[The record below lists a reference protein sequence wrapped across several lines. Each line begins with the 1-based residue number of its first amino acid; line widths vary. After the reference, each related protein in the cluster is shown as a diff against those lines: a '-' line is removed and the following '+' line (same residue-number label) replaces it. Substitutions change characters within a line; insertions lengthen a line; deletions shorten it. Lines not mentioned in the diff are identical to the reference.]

1 MKAFKQLSA
10 EGYMGPVKQ
19 YLTSVI
25 SKQIDE
31 KGIVL
36 WFDPEHN
43 YGDFARSLELPNT
56 HVAQFKDSFFAL
68 RREIEPYI
76 SSPERPRLLVYVALE
91 ENQTHDALVEL
102 KAAGSVQTFPLAVIA
117 TLALSPLIGPKN
129 AASVRKEVEAGK
141 LTLEDLDS
149 LPVGEGITK
158 GIIAVILG
166 SGNVQDIALRFL
178 AGEKYD
184 PTITKKNATAEL
196 TLLLNNGFGS
206 NLQPANTPAEIRSD
220 FARQVL
226 TTDFV
231 LSLNGE
237 VPPKLTTV
245 KIANNKPA
253 AEACTH
259 LASEWRNRQDLRES
273 YVRLSDKVAQL
284 LQLSSDDM
292 TLDQVS
298 RSQTFR
304 EVEKA
309 LCRDLTQKLLAGA
322 TDEIV
327 KLAQERQSSFWSEFL
342 PEVQAHWALIAV
354 AGQLVMEAERIEN
367 EIKRIDS
374 SASSLVKIY
383 ADGSQPWCLLDTY
396 HRHLE
401 RRYHDFDFESD
412 EEQLELTQLV
422 AKARQRYTQVAGL
435 LSDSFLRR
443 LSQEHFRVQALQQ
456 TDIYQRKV
464 RPEFE
469 RKKTAYVWVDALRYE
484 MGREL
489 ADSLAETFEC
499 ICEPAIAAVPTVT
512 EVGMAALLPGE
523 EKSLAAAN
531 RAGKVV
537 LMVDGVAV
545 GDRRERVKAFQSKLE
560 VPLAVVKLEELL
572 PKPKK
577 KLAEAIRN
585 AGMVLMTSQEID
597 ELCEGDNVHLART
610 RMDSILHDLHRA
622 FRVLTSLGVERFVV
636 TADHGYIFGEDL
648 DDSMKVDPPGGE
660 TVDLHRRVWVGRG
673 GQSSDAFM
681 RARISDFNL
690 GSDLEIATPWGFG
703 AFKSP
708 GGAKAFF
715 HGGLSLQELVIPVLT
730 LTPRKVQ
737 PAGVEGKLDWDLTP
751 GSQKI
756 STRFFSVQIKA
767 AVLGFLEP
775 VLPKVR
781 VEIKA
786 ASDVISTPVSAS
798 YGFEDG
804 TGDVQL
810 RLAENGRSVDP
821 NTVTLLI
828 KDDVSSGTASVHLL
842 DAATGV
848 ELKRIAKVEITIS
861 I

>member
-1 MKAFKQLSA
+1 
-10 EGYMGPVKQ
+10 MGHLKD
-19 YLTSVI
+19 YLVSVI
-25 SKQIDE
+25 SKEID
-31 KGIVL
+31 KNGIVL
-36 WFDPEHN
+36 WFDPEGA
-43 YGDFARSLELPNT
+43 YTGFAEGLELKGIYI
-56 HVAQFKDSFFAL
+56 ARFRDSFFSL
-68 RREIEPYI
+68 RREVEPYL
-76 SSPERPRLLVYVALE
+76 SLTERPKLLVYVPLDE
-91 ENQTHDALVEL
+91 SQTHDALIEL
-102 KAAGSVQTFPLAVIA
+102 KQAGQSLRMALPTIA
-117 TLALSPLIGPKN
+117 TDALVPLIGSRS
-129 AASVRKEVEAGK
+129 AAQIGKEVQAGK
-141 LTLEDLDS
+141 LTLDELDS
-149 LPVGEGITK
+149 HPVGEGITR
-158 GIIAVILG
+158 GVVAVILG

-178 AGEKYD
+178 AGEKHD
-184 PTITKKNATAEL
+184 SAITRRNATAEL
-196 TLLLNNGFGS
+196 AMLLNSGFGS
-206 NLQPANTPAEIRSD
+206 KLQPADSPKEIRTD
-220 FARQVL
+220 FARHVL
-226 TTDFV
+226 ATDFL
-231 LSLNGE
+231 LSLKGE
-237 VPPKLTTV
+237 VPSKL
-245 KIANNKPA
+245 ANVRVADNLASAKS
-253 AEACTH
+253 CVH
-259 LASEWRNRQDLRES
+259 LATEWRNRQDLRES
-273 YVRLSDKVAQL
+273 YARLADEVAQQ
-284 LQLSSDDM
+284 LQLSPCEF
-292 TLDQVS
+292 TVDQVS
-298 RSQTFR
+298 RSQTFQD
-304 EVEKA
+304 VEKS
-309 LCRDLTQKLLAGA
+309 LCRDVTQKLLEGA
-322 TDEIV
+322 SEEIV
-327 KLAQERQSSFWSEFL
+327 ILAQERQSSFWSEFL

-354 AGQLVMEAERIEN
+354 AGQLLMEAERIES
-367 EIKRIDS
+367 EIKRVDG
-374 SASSLVKIY
+374 SASSWVKTY
-383 ADGSQPWCLLDTY
+383 ADGDQPWCLLDTY

-401 RRYHDFDFESD
+401 RRYHNFDFETD
-412 EEQLELTQLV
+412 EEQLELSQLV
-422 AKARQRYTQVAGL
+422 AKARQRYTHVAGL
-435 LSDSFLRR
+435 LSDNFLRR
-443 LSQEHFRVQALQQ
+443 LSQEQFKVQALQQ
-456 TDIYQRKV
+456 THIYQRKV
-464 RPEFE
+464 RPEFD

-489 ADSLAETFEC
+489 ANSLGETFEC
-499 ICEPAIAAVPTVT
+499 LCEPAIAAVPTVT

-537 LMVDGVAV
+537 LMVDGIAV
-545 GDRRERVKAFQSKLE
+545 GDRRERVRIFQSKLE
-560 VPLAVVKLEELL
+560 VPLAVLKLEELL

-577 KLAEAIRN
+577 KLAEGIRN

-660 TVDLHRRVWVGRG
+660 TIDLHRRVWVGRG

-730 LTPRKVQ
+730 LTPRKAQRV
-737 PAGVEGKLDWDLTP
+737 GVEGKLDWDLAP

-781 VEIKA
+781 IEIKA
-786 ASDVISTPVSAS
+786 AGDVISTPVSAS

-810 RLAENGRSVDP
+810 RLAEDGRSVDP
-821 NTVTLLI
+821 NTITLLI
-828 KDDVSSGTASVHLL
+828 RDGVSSGTASVHLL

>member
-1 MKAFKQLSA
+1 
-10 EGYMGPVKQ
+10 MGHIKD
-19 YLTSVI
+19 YLI
-25 SKQIDE
+25 SKISKEID
-31 KGIVL
+31 KNGIVL
-36 WFDPEHN
+36 WFDPEGA
-43 YGDFARSLELPNT
+43 YTDFAEGLELKGIYI
-56 HVAQFKDSFFAL
+56 ARFRDSFFSL
-68 RREIEPYI
+68 RREVEPYL
-76 SSPERPRLLVYVALE
+76 SLTERPKLLVYVQLDE
-91 ENQTHDALVEL
+91 SQTHDALIEL
-102 KAAGSVQTFPLAVIA
+102 KQAGQSLRMPLSTIA
-117 TLALSPLIGPKN
+117 TDALVPLLGSRSAAQIG
-129 AASVRKEVEAGK
+129 KEVQAGK
-141 LTLEDLDS
+141 LTLDELDS
-149 LPVGEGITK
+149 HPVGEGITR
-158 GIIAVILG
+158 GVVAVILG

-178 AGEKYD
+178 AGEKHD
-184 PTITKKNATAEL
+184 AVITRKNATAEL
-196 TLLLNNGFGS
+196 AMLLNSGFGS
-206 NLQPANTPAEIRSD
+206 KLQPADSPKEIRVD
-220 FARQVL
+220 FARHVL
-226 TTDFV
+226 ATEF
-231 LSLNGE
+231 LRSLNGD
-237 VPPKLTTV
+237 VPSKLSTV
-245 KIANNKPA
+245 RVADNEA
-253 AEACTH
+253 AAKSCVH
-259 LASEWRNRQDLRES
+259 LATEWRNRQDLRES
-273 YVRLSDKVAQL
+273 YARLADEVAKQ
-284 LQLSSDDM
+284 LQLSACEF
-292 TLDQVS
+292 TVDQAS
-298 RSQTFR
+298 SSQTFR
-304 EVEKA
+304 DVENT
-309 LCRDLTQKLLAGA
+309 LCRDVTSKLLEGA
-322 TDEIV
+322 TEKIV
-327 KLAQERQSSFWSEFL
+327 QLAQERQSSFWSEFL
-342 PEVQAHWALIAV
+342 PELQAHWALIAV
-354 AGQLVMEAERIEN
+354 AGQLLMESERIEN
-367 EIKRIDS
+367 EIKKVDG
-374 SASSLVKIY
+374 SASSWVKTY

-412 EEQLELTQLV
+412 EEQLELSQLV
-422 AKARQRYTQVAGL
+422 AKARQRYMQVAGL
-435 LSDSFLRR
+435 LSDNFLRR
-443 LSQEHFRVQALQQ
+443 LSQEHFRVQALRQ

-469 RKKTAYVWVDALRYE
+469 RRKTAYVWVDALRYE

-523 EKSLAAAN
+523 EKTLAAAN
-531 RAGKVV
+531 RVGKVA
-537 LMVDGVAV
+537 LMVDGAAV
-545 GDRRERVKAFQSKLE
+545 GDRRERVRIFQSKLE
-560 VPLAVVKLEELL
+560 VPLAVLKLEELL

-622 FRVLTSLGVERFVV
+622 FRVLASLGVVRFVV

-660 TVDLHRRVWVGRG
+660 TIDLHRRVWVGRG

-737 PAGVEGKLDWDLTP
+737 PAGVEGKLDWDLAL

-781 VEIKA
+781 IEIKA
-786 ASDVISTPVSAS
+786 AGDVISTPVSAS
-798 YGFEDG
+798 YGFEEG

-810 RLAENGRSVDP
+810 RLAEDGRSVDP

-828 KDDVSSGTASVHLL
+828 KDGVSSGAASVHLL